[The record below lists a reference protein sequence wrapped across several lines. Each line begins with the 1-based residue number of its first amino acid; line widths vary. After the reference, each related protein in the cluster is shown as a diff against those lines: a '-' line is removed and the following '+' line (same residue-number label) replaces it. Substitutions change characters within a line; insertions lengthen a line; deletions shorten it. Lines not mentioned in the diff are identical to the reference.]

1 MDLKLKGRHFLV
13 TGGTRGIGRAIAMA
27 FVEEGADVSIC
38 ARNAKAVDEALAA
51 LRAKG
56 ASAFGR
62 ALDVADGKALE
73 KFIKDAAGERGRLDG
88 LVANASALSGGSE
101 PGEFQKAFDVDLMH
115 TRNAAEAAIPY
126 LAKSGSGSIVAI
138 SSISGSEDYGYGSV
152 SYGTMKAALF
162 FYVKSLAR
170 HVAAKGI
177 RANVVSPGT
186 TYFKD
191 GYWDEVKRNDPER
204 FARTIAENPLGRMA
218 APEEIA
224 NVAVF
229 LSSPAASFVS
239 GANVVVDGTM
249 TTRIPN

>member
-1 MDLKLKGRHFLV
+1 MPQRRPFRIWRK
-13 TGGTRGIGRAIAMA
+13 
-27 FVEEGADVSIC
+27 AD
-38 ARNAKAVDEALAA
+38 
-51 LRAKG
+51 
-56 ASAFGR
+56 
-62 ALDVADGKALE
+62 
-73 KFIKDAAGERGRLDG
+73 
-88 LVANASALSGGSE
+88 
-101 PGEFQKAFDVDLMH
+101 
-115 TRNAAEAAIPY
+115 
-126 LAKSGSGSIVAI
+126 SGSIVAI

-170 HVAAKGI
+170 HVASQGI

-191 GYWDEVKRNDPER
+191 GYWDDVKRNDPER

-218 APEEIA
+218 TPEEIA
-224 NVAVF
+224 NVVVF

-239 GANVVVDGTM
+239 GTNVVADGTM